1 MKPKPLVSLNHLTV
15 PVVVDIRYTFKKTT
29 KNHSFQAEVSKLLD
43 LVANSLYSEREIF
56 LRELISNSAD
66 ACEKLRY
73 QSLSKKNILG
83 DDVDL
88 KINVRVSKKKKY
100 IEIQDNGIGMTEQE
114 LIDNLGTI
122 ARSGTSKFME
132 AMKNKKETDVS
143 AIGQFGVGFYSSYM
157 VADNV
162 EVISKGAEAEDS
174 YLWKSNG
181 KENYSIEKIDNT
193 KRGTAIK
200 LLIKKD
206 ADEFLDSFRL
216 RSIITKYSNYIPFPI
231 ILDDLDNSKEKEEKI
246 NEGDPLWL
254 KEKKDI
260 KEEDYKQFYNN
271 ISFNFDEPIKTI
283 HYNAEGVINYKAL
296 LYLPTNQPMDL
307 FNSERKNKIKL
318 YVQKVFITDE
328 CDEIMPNWLRFVP
341 GVVDSQDISLNIS
354 REMLQNN
361 PVIEKI
367 KKGITNKVLNEISA
381 LAKKDNIKF
390 LDFWTNFGAV
400 IKEGLYEFNDHHEK
414 ILTLL
419 RFENSMNKE
428 FMSLDK
434 YVESMVKDQ
443 KEIYYFANTDKDHI
457 QNSPQLEAFTD
468 KKVPVLFMT
477 DAVDEF
483 WLQNIGKYKDYDF
496 KSISKG
502 KVDLSKVGENKETKK
517 DSDKKINNNINNLAV
532 LLKEELKESISDVII
547 SNRLTKS
554 PVLLVAEESGMDIN
568 MEKLMKMHNQK
579 TPDSKKIL
587 EINAEHPM
595 IVKISENLSSFDH
608 KKISQVILDQANILD
623 GNVLSN
629 PTGYMESLT
638 ELFIK

>member
-1 MKPKPLVSLNHLTV
+1 MTDKSS
-15 PVVVDIRYTFKKTT
+15 

-83 DDVDL
+83 DDTEL
-88 KINVRVSKKKKY
+88 KIHIRVSKKKKI
-100 IEIQDNGIGMTEQE
+100 IEIQDNGIGMSNEE

-132 AMKNKKETDVS
+132 AMKDKKDSNVS

-157 VADNV
+157 VSDIV
-162 EVISKGAEAEDS
+162 EVSSKSAEDDKS

-181 KENYSIEKIDNT
+181 KENYTIEEIKNK
-193 KRGTAIK
+193 KRGTIIK
-200 LLIKKD
+200 LSIKKD
-206 ADEFLDSFRL
+206 AEEFLDAFRL

-231 ILDDLDNSKEKEEKI
+231 LLDDLDNAKEKEEKI

-254 KEKKDI
+254 KDKKDI

-271 ISFNFDEPIKTI
+271 ISFNFDEPLKTI

-307 FNSERKNKIKL
+307 FNSEKKNKIKL
-318 YVQKVFITDE
+318 YVQKVFISDE
-328 CDEIMPNWLRFVP
+328 CDEIMPNWLRFIP

-361 PVIEKI
+361 PIIEKI
-367 KKGITNKVLNEISA
+367 KKGISNKVLNEINTI
-381 LAKKDNIKF
+381 AKKDNAKF
-390 LDFWTNFGAV
+390 LDFWKNFGAV
-400 IKEGLYEFNDHHEK
+400 IKEGLYEFNDHHDK
-414 ILTLL
+414 ILNLL
-419 RFENSMNKE
+419 RFENSLNKE
-428 FMSLDK
+428 SISLDS
-434 YVESMVKDQ
+434 YVEKMAKDQ
-443 KEIYYFANTDKDHI
+443 KEIYYFANTDKEHI
-457 QNSPQLEAFTD
+457 KNSPQLEVFLD
-468 KKVPVLFMT
+468 KKIPVLFMT

-483 WLQNIGKYKDYDF
+483 WLQNIGKYKELEF
-496 KSISKG
+496 KSITKG
-502 KVDLSKVGENKETKK
+502 KVDLSKVGEKQSKEKK
-517 DSDKKINNNINNLAV
+517 ENKKIDNKINDLAA
-532 LLKEELKESISDVII
+532 LLKNELKDKISDVTV
-547 SNRLTKS
+547 SDRLTKS

-595 IVKISENLSSFDH
+595 IIKISDNLNVFDH
-608 KKISQVILDQANILD
+608 KKISQIILDQANILD

-629 PTGYMESLT
+629 PSGYMESLT

>member
-1 MKPKPLVSLNHLTV
+1 MTDKSSQ
-15 PVVVDIRYTFKKTT
+15 
-29 KNHSFQAEVSKLLD
+29 NHSFQAEVSKLLD

-83 DDVDL
+83 DDTEL
-88 KINVRVSKKKKY
+88 KIHIRVSKKKKI
-100 IEIQDNGIGMTEQE
+100 IEIQDNGIGMSNEE

-132 AMKNKKETDVS
+132 AMKDKKDSNVS

-157 VADNV
+157 VSDIV
-162 EVISKGAEAEDS
+162 EVSSKSAEDDKS

-181 KENYSIEKIDNT
+181 KENYTIEEIKNK
-193 KRGTAIK
+193 KRGTIIK
-200 LLIKKD
+200 LSIKKD
-206 ADEFLDSFRL
+206 AEEFLDAFRL

-231 ILDDLDNSKEKEEKI
+231 LLDDLDNAKEKEEKI

-254 KEKKDI
+254 KDKKNI

-271 ISFNFDEPIKTI
+271 ISFNFDEPLKTI

-307 FNSERKNKIKL
+307 FNSEKKNKIKL
-318 YVQKVFITDE
+318 YVQKVFISDE
-328 CDEIMPNWLRFVP
+328 CDEIMPNWLRFIP

-361 PVIEKI
+361 PIIEKI
-367 KKGITNKVLNEISA
+367 KKGISNKVLNEINTI
-381 LAKKDNIKF
+381 AKKDNAKF
-390 LDFWTNFGAV
+390 LDFWKNFGAV
-400 IKEGLYEFNDHHEK
+400 IKEGLYEFNDHHDK
-414 ILTLL
+414 ILNLL
-419 RFENSMNKE
+419 RFENSLNKE
-428 FMSLDK
+428 SISLDS
-434 YVESMVKDQ
+434 YVEKMAKDQ
-443 KEIYYFANTDKDHI
+443 KEIYYFANTDKEHI
-457 QNSPQLEAFTD
+457 KNSPQLEVFLD
-468 KKVPVLFMT
+468 KKIPVLFMT

-483 WLQNIGKYKDYDF
+483 WLQNIGKYKELEF
-496 KSISKG
+496 KSITKG
-502 KVDLSKVGENKETKK
+502 KVDLSKVGEKQSKEKK
-517 DSDKKINNNINNLAV
+517 ENKKIDNKINELAA
-532 LLKEELKESISDVII
+532 LLKNELKDKISDVTV
-547 SNRLTKS
+547 SDRLTKS

-595 IVKISENLSSFDH
+595 IIKISDNLNVFDH
-608 KKISQVILDQANILD
+608 KKISQIILDQANILD

-629 PTGYMESLT
+629 PSGYMESLT

>member
-1 MKPKPLVSLNHLTV
+1 MTEKMA
-15 PVVVDIRYTFKKTT
+15 

-83 DDVDL
+83 DDKDL
-88 KINVRVSKKKKY
+88 KINVRVSKKKKF
-100 IEIQDNGIGMTEQE
+100 IEIQDNGIGMSEQE

-132 AMKNKKETDVS
+132 AIKNKKETDVS

-157 VADNV
+157 IADTV
-162 EVISKGAEAEDS
+162 EVISKGAEEKDS

-181 KENYSIEKIDNT
+181 KENYSIEKIENEN
-193 KRGTAIK
+193 RGTKIK
-200 LLIKKD
+200 LLLKKD

-254 KEKKDI
+254 KDKKDV
-260 KEEDYKQFYNN
+260 KDEDYKQFYNN
-271 ISFNFDEPIKTI
+271 ISFNFDQPLKTI

-296 LYLPTNQPMDL
+296 LYIPTNQPMDL

-318 YVQKVFITDE
+318 YVQKVFISDE
-328 CDEIMPNWLRFVP
+328 CDEIIPNWLRFVP

-367 KKGITNKVLNEISA
+367 KKGITNKVLNEIGT
-381 LAKKDNIKF
+381 LAKKDNDKF
-390 LDFWTNFGAV
+390 LDFWKNFGAV
-400 IKEGLYEFNDHHEK
+400 IKEGLYDFNEHHEK

-419 RFENSMNKE
+419 RFENSINKE
-428 FMSLDK
+428 FISLDQ
-434 YVESMVKDQ
+434 YVENMVKDQ

-457 QNSPQLEAFTD
+457 KNSPQLEAFTD
-468 KKVPVLFMT
+468 KKVPVLFMI

-483 WLQNIGKYKDYDF
+483 WLQNIGKYKDYEF

-502 KVDLSKVGENKETKK
+502 KVDLTKVGEKKNNDKE
-517 DSDKKINNNINNLAV
+517 SDKKIDSKINDLSI
-532 LLKEELKESISDVII
+532 LLKEELKDKISDVII
-547 SNRLTKS
+547 SSRLTKS

-587 EINAEHPM
+587 EINAKHPM
-595 IVKISENLSSFDH
+595 IVKISQNLSNFDH
-608 KKISQVILDQANILD
+608 KKISQIILDQANILD

-629 PTGYMESLT
+629 PSNYMESLT

>member
-1 MKPKPLVSLNHLTV
+1 MTEK
-15 PVVVDIRYTFKKTT
+15 IA

-83 DDVDL
+83 GDKDL
-88 KINVRVSKKKKY
+88 KINVRVSKKKKF
-100 IEIQDNGIGMTEQE
+100 IEIQDNGIGMSEQE

-157 VADNV
+157 IANTV
-162 EVISKGAEAEDS
+162 EVISKGAEEKDS

-181 KENYSIEKIDNT
+181 KENYSIEKIEN
-193 KRGTAIK
+193 KNRGTKIK
-200 LLIKKD
+200 LLLKKD
-206 ADEFLDSFRL
+206 ADEFLDSYRL

-254 KEKKDI
+254 KDKKDV
-260 KEEDYKQFYNN
+260 KDEDYKQFYNN
-271 ISFNFDEPIKTI
+271 ISFNFDQPLKTI

-296 LYLPTNQPMDL
+296 LYIPTNQPMDL

-318 YVQKVFITDE
+318 YVQKVFISDE
-328 CDEIMPNWLRFVP
+328 CDEIIPNWLRFVP

-367 KKGITNKVLNEISA
+367 KKGITNKVLNEIGA
-381 LAKKDNIKF
+381 LAKKDNDKF
-390 LDFWTNFGAV
+390 LDFWKNFGAV

-414 ILTLL
+414 ILNLL
-419 RFENSMNKE
+419 RFENSINSE
-428 FMSLDK
+428 FISLDK
-434 YVESMVKDQ
+434 YVEKMVKDQ
-443 KEIYYFANTDKDHI
+443 KDIYYFANTDKDHI
-457 QNSPQLEAFTD
+457 KNSPQLEVFTD
-468 KKVPVLFMT
+468 KKVPVLFMI

-483 WLQNIGKYKDYDF
+483 WLQNIGKYKDYEF

-502 KVDLSKVGENKETKK
+502 KVDLTKVGEKK
-517 DSDKKINNNINNLAV
+517 NNDKKSDKKIDSKINDLSI
-532 LLKEELKESISDVII
+532 LLKEELKDKISDVII
-547 SNRLTKS
+547 SSRLTKS

-587 EINAEHPM
+587 EINAKHPM
-595 IVKISENLSSFDH
+595 IVKISQNLSNFDH
-608 KKISQVILDQANILD
+608 KKISQIILDQANILD

-629 PTGYMESLT
+629 PSNYMESLT

>member
-1 MKPKPLVSLNHLTV
+1 MN
-15 PVVVDIRYTFKKTT
+15 DKTS

-83 DDVDL
+83 DDKDL
-88 KINVRVSKKKKY
+88 KITVKVSKKKKT
-100 IEIQDNGIGMTEQE
+100 IEIQDNGIGMSNEE

-132 AMKNKKETDVS
+132 AMKNKKESDVS

-157 VADNV
+157 VSDTVEVTSKSADNQ
-162 EVISKGAEAEDS
+162 EAH
-174 YLWKSNG
+174 LWKSNG
-181 KENYSIEKIDNT
+181 KENYTIDKIDEAD
-193 KRGTAIK
+193 RGTIIT
-200 LLIKKD
+200 LHIKKD
-206 ADEFLDSFRL
+206 AEEFLDAMRL

-231 ILDDLDNSKEKEEKI
+231 ILDDIDNAKEKEEKI

-254 KEKKDI
+254 KDKKDI
-260 KEEDYKQFYNN
+260 KEQDYKQFYNN
-271 ISFNFDEPIKTI
+271 ISFNFDEPLKTV
-283 HYNAEGVINYKAL
+283 HFNAEGVINYKAL

-307 FNSERKNKIKL
+307 FNSDKKNKIKL
-318 YVQKVFITDE
+318 YVQKVFISDE

-367 KKGITNKVLNEISA
+367 KKGITNKILNEIGSI
-381 LAKKDNIKF
+381 AKKDNVKY
-390 LDFWTNFGAV
+390 LDFWKNFGAV

-419 RFENSMNKE
+419 RFENSENNE
-428 FMSLDK
+428 TVSLDV
-434 YVESMVKDQ
+434 YVEKMAKDQ

-457 QNSPQLEAFTD
+457 KNSPQLEVFLD
-468 KKVPVLFMT
+468 KKIPVLFMT

-483 WLQNIGKYKDYDF
+483 WLQNIGKYKDFDF
-496 KSISKG
+496 KSITKG
-502 KVDLSKVGENKETKK
+502 KVDLSKIGEKTKDDK
-517 DSDKKINNNINNLAV
+517 KVKDKKINNKINDLVV
-532 LLKEELKESISDVII
+532 LLKNELKDTISDVVV
-547 SNRLTKS
+547 SDRLTKS
-554 PVLLVAEESGMDIN
+554 PVLLVAEETGMDIN

-579 TPDSKKIL
+579 TPNSKKIL
-587 EINAEHPM
+587 EINSDHPM
-595 IVKISENLSSFDH
+595 IIKISENLNKFDH
-608 KKISQVILDQANILD
+608 KKVSHVILDQANILD
-623 GNVLSN
+623 GNILSN
-629 PTGYMESLT
+629 PAAYMESLT
-638 ELFIK
+638 DLFIK

>member
-1 MKPKPLVSLNHLTV
+1 MLKSFQMT
-15 PVVVDIRYTFKKTT
+15 DKTT

-83 DDVDL
+83 DDKDL
-88 KINVRVSKKKKY
+88 KITVKVSKKKKT
-100 IEIQDNGIGMTEQE
+100 IEIQDNGIGMSNEE

-132 AMKNKKETDVS
+132 AMKNKKESDVS

-157 VADNV
+157 VSDTVEVTSKSADNQ
-162 EVISKGAEAEDS
+162 EAH
-174 YLWKSNG
+174 LWKSNG
-181 KENYSIEKIDNT
+181 KENYTIDKIDEAD
-193 KRGTAIK
+193 RGTIIT
-200 LLIKKD
+200 LHIKKD
-206 ADEFLDSFRL
+206 AEEFLDAMRL

-231 ILDDLDNSKEKEEKI
+231 ILDDIDNAKEKEEKI

-254 KEKKDI
+254 KDKKDI
-260 KEEDYKQFYNN
+260 KEQDYKQFYNN
-271 ISFNFDEPIKTI
+271 ISFNFDEPLKTV
-283 HYNAEGVINYKAL
+283 HFNAEGVINYKAL

-307 FNSERKNKIKL
+307 FNSDKKNKIKL
-318 YVQKVFITDE
+318 YVQKVFISDE

-367 KKGITNKVLNEISA
+367 KKGITNKILNEIGSI
-381 LAKKDNIKF
+381 AKKDNVKY
-390 LDFWTNFGAV
+390 LDFWKNFGAV

-419 RFENSMNKE
+419 RFENSENNE
-428 FMSLDK
+428 TVSLDV
-434 YVESMVKDQ
+434 YVEKMAKDQ

-457 QNSPQLEAFTD
+457 KNSPQLEVFLD
-468 KKVPVLFMT
+468 KKIPVLFMT

-483 WLQNIGKYKDYDF
+483 WLQNIGKYKDFDF
-496 KSISKG
+496 KSITKG
-502 KVDLSKVGENKETKK
+502 KVDLSKIGEKTKDDK
-517 DSDKKINNNINNLAV
+517 KVKDKKINNKINDLVV
-532 LLKEELKESISDVII
+532 LLKNELKDTISDVVV
-547 SNRLTKS
+547 SDRLTKS
-554 PVLLVAEESGMDIN
+554 PVLLVAEETGMDIN

-579 TPDSKKIL
+579 TPNSKKIL
-587 EINAEHPM
+587 EINSDHPM
-595 IVKISENLSSFDH
+595 IIKISENLNKFDH
-608 KKISQVILDQANILD
+608 KKVSHVILDQANILD
-623 GNVLSN
+623 GNILSN
-629 PTGYMESLT
+629 PAAYMESLT
-638 ELFIK
+638 DLFIK

>member
-1 MKPKPLVSLNHLTV
+1 MTE
-15 PVVVDIRYTFKKTT
+15 KTA

-271 ISFNFDEPIKTI
+271 ISFNFDEPLKTI

-367 KKGITNKVLNEISA
+367 KKGITNKVLNEIST
-381 LAKKDNIKF
+381 LAKKDNNKF
-390 LDFWTNFGAV
+390 LDFWKNFGAV

-517 DSDKKINNNINNLAV
+517 DSDKKINNNINNLAI

>member
-1 MKPKPLVSLNHLTV
+1 MLKSFQMT
-15 PVVVDIRYTFKKTT
+15 DKTT

-83 DDVDL
+83 DDKEL
-88 KINVRVSKKKKY
+88 RINIRVSKKKKY
-100 IEIQDNGIGMTEQE
+100 IEIQDNGIGMSNQE

-132 AMKNKKETDVS
+132 AMKDKKDSNIS

-157 VADNV
+157 VSDTV
-162 EVISKGAEAEDS
+162 EVTSKSADDEKTH
-174 YLWKSNG
+174 LWKSNG
-181 KENYSIEKIDNT
+181 KENYTIEEIENK
-193 KRGTAIK
+193 KRGTIIK
-200 LLIKKD
+200 LNIKKD
-206 ADEFLDSFRL
+206 AEEFLDAFRL

-231 ILDDLDNSKEKEEKI
+231 LLDDLDNTKEKEEKI

-254 KEKKDI
+254 KDKKDI

-271 ISFNFDEPIKTI
+271 ISFNFDEPLKTI

-307 FNSERKNKIKL
+307 FNSEKKNKIKL

-328 CDEIMPNWLRFVP
+328 CDEIMPNWLRFIP

-361 PVIEKI
+361 PIIEKI
-367 KKGITNKVLNEISA
+367 KKGITNKVLNEINSI
-381 LAKKDNIKF
+381 AKKDDAKF
-390 LDFWTNFGAV
+390 LDFWKNFGAV

-414 ILTLL
+414 ILNLL
-419 RFENSMNKE
+419 RFENSLNSDSI
-428 FMSLDK
+428 SLDS
-434 YVESMVKDQ
+434 YVEKMALDQ
-443 KEIYYFANTDKDHI
+443 KEIYYFANTDKEYI
-457 QNSPQLEAFTD
+457 KNSPQLESFLD
-468 KKVPVLFMT
+468 KKIPVLFMT

-483 WLQNIGKYKDYDF
+483 WLQNIGKYKEFEF
-496 KSISKG
+496 KSITKG
-502 KVDLSKVGENKETKK
+502 KVDLSKVGEKQSKEKSK
-517 DSDKKINNNINNLAV
+517 DNKKIDNKINDLTA
-532 LLKEELKESISDVII
+532 LLKNELKDKISDVIV
-547 SNRLTKS
+547 SDRLTKS

-587 EINAEHPM
+587 EINADHPM
-595 IVKISENLSSFDH
+595 IIKMSNNLNEFDH
-608 KKISQVILDQANILD
+608 KKISQIILDQANILD

-629 PTGYMESLT
+629 PSGYMESLT

>member
-1 MKPKPLVSLNHLTV
+1 MNN
-15 PVVVDIRYTFKKTT
+15 KTS

-83 DDVDL
+83 DDKDL
-88 KINVRVSKKKKY
+88 KITVKVSKKKKT
-100 IEIQDNGIGMTEQE
+100 IEIQDNGIGMSNEE

-132 AMKNKKETDVS
+132 AMKNKKESDVS

-157 VADNV
+157 VSDTVEVTSKSADNQ
-162 EVISKGAEAEDS
+162 EAH
-174 YLWKSNG
+174 LWKSNG
-181 KENYSIEKIDNT
+181 KENYTIDKIDEAD
-193 KRGTAIK
+193 RGTIIT
-200 LLIKKD
+200 LHIKKD
-206 ADEFLDSFRL
+206 AEEFLDAMRL

-231 ILDDLDNSKEKEEKI
+231 ILDDIDNAKEKEEKI

-254 KEKKDI
+254 KDKKDI
-260 KEEDYKQFYNN
+260 KEQDYKQFYNN
-271 ISFNFDEPIKTI
+271 ISFNFDEPLKTV
-283 HYNAEGVINYKAL
+283 HFNAEGVINYKAL

-307 FNSERKNKIKL
+307 FNSDKKNKIKL
-318 YVQKVFITDE
+318 YVQKVFISDE

-367 KKGITNKVLNEISA
+367 KKGITNKILNEIGSI
-381 LAKKDNIKF
+381 AKKDNVKY
-390 LDFWTNFGAV
+390 LDFWKNFGAV

-419 RFENSMNKE
+419 RFENSENNE
-428 FMSLDK
+428 TVSLDI
-434 YVESMVKDQ
+434 YVEKMAKDQ

-457 QNSPQLEAFTD
+457 KNSPQLEVFLD
-468 KKVPVLFMT
+468 KKIPVLFMT

-483 WLQNIGKYKDYDF
+483 WLQNIGKYKDFDF
-496 KSISKG
+496 KSITKG
-502 KVDLSKVGENKETKK
+502 KVDLSKIGEKTKDDK
-517 DSDKKINNNINNLAV
+517 KVKDKKINNKINDLVV
-532 LLKEELKESISDVII
+532 LLKNELKDTISDVVV
-547 SNRLTKS
+547 SDRLTRS
-554 PVLLVAEESGMDIN
+554 PVLLVAEETGMDIN

-579 TPDSKKIL
+579 TPNSKKIL
-587 EINAEHPM
+587 EINSDHPM
-595 IVKISENLSSFDH
+595 IIKISENLNKFDH
-608 KKISQVILDQANILD
+608 KKVSHVILDQANILD
-623 GNVLSN
+623 GNILSN
-629 PTGYMESLT
+629 PAAYMESLT
-638 ELFIK
+638 DLFIK

>member
-1 MKPKPLVSLNHLTV
+1 MN
-15 PVVVDIRYTFKKTT
+15 DKTS

-83 DDVDL
+83 DDKDL
-88 KINVRVSKKKKY
+88 KITVKVSKKKKT
-100 IEIQDNGIGMTEQE
+100 IEIQDNGIGMSNEE

-132 AMKNKKETDVS
+132 AMKNKKESDVS

-157 VADNV
+157 VSDTVEVTSKSADNQ
-162 EVISKGAEAEDS
+162 EAH
-174 YLWKSNG
+174 LWKSNG
-181 KENYSIEKIDNT
+181 KENYTIDKIDEAD
-193 KRGTAIK
+193 RGTIIT
-200 LLIKKD
+200 LHIKKD
-206 ADEFLDSFRL
+206 AEEFLDAMRL

-231 ILDDLDNSKEKEEKI
+231 ILDDIDNAKEKEEKI

-254 KEKKDI
+254 KDKKDI
-260 KEEDYKQFYNN
+260 KEQDYKQFYNN
-271 ISFNFDEPIKTI
+271 ISFNFDEPLKTV
-283 HYNAEGVINYKAL
+283 HFNAEGVINYKAL

-307 FNSERKNKIKL
+307 FNSDKKNKIKL
-318 YVQKVFITDE
+318 YVQKVFISDE

-367 KKGITNKVLNEISA
+367 KKGITNKILNEMGSI
-381 LAKKDNIKF
+381 AKKDNVKY
-390 LDFWTNFGAV
+390 LDFWKNFGAV

-419 RFENSMNKE
+419 RFENSENNE
-428 FMSLDK
+428 TVSLDV
-434 YVESMVKDQ
+434 YVEKMAKDQ

-457 QNSPQLEAFTD
+457 KNSPQLEVFLD
-468 KKVPVLFMT
+468 KKIPVLFMT

-483 WLQNIGKYKDYDF
+483 WLQNIGKYKDFDF
-496 KSISKG
+496 KSITKG
-502 KVDLSKVGENKETKK
+502 KVDLSKIGEKTKDDK
-517 DSDKKINNNINNLAV
+517 KVKDKKINNKINDLVV
-532 LLKEELKESISDVII
+532 LLKNELKDTISDVVV
-547 SNRLTKS
+547 SDRLTKS
-554 PVLLVAEESGMDIN
+554 PVLLVAEETGMDIN

-579 TPDSKKIL
+579 TPNSKKIL
-587 EINAEHPM
+587 EINSDHPM
-595 IVKISENLSSFDH
+595 IIKISENLNKFDH
-608 KKISQVILDQANILD
+608 KKVSHVILDQANILD
-623 GNVLSN
+623 GNILSN
-629 PTGYMESLT
+629 PAAYMESLT
-638 ELFIK
+638 DLFIK

>member
-1 MKPKPLVSLNHLTV
+1 MTE
-15 PVVVDIRYTFKKTT
+15 KTA

-181 KENYSIEKIDNT
+181 KENYSIEKIDNK
-193 KRGTAIK
+193 KRGTTIK

-271 ISFNFDEPIKTI
+271 ISFNFDEPLKTI

-361 PVIEKI
+361 PVIDKI
-367 KKGITNKVLNEISA
+367 KKGITNKVLNEIST
-381 LAKKDNIKF
+381 LAKKDNNKF
-390 LDFWTNFGAV
+390 LDFWKNFGAV

-517 DSDKKINNNINNLAV
+517 DSYKKINNNINNLAV
-532 LLKEELKESISDVII
+532 LLKKELKESISDVII